1 MKTTQST
8 VYITY
13 VDATPEK
20 IWQGLTDPVLIRQY
34 FMGRAIEI
42 EAKIGG
48 RFRLLMEDGRTD
60 TEGVVKT
67 WDPPHRLAVTWN
79 VVWIPEFRN
88 FPEAIVTYDLKPVGG
103 MVKLTM
109 IEEHPTPIEE
119 KYLEGGRQGWPLIL
133 SGLKTLLE
141 TGRPL
146 PKFEPASL
154 KEMS

>member
-1 MKTTQST
+1 MKTSQATT
-8 VYITY
+8 YITY
-13 VDATPEK
+13 IHAAPAKV
-20 IWQGLTDPVLIRQY
+20 WQALTDPAFTRQY

-42 EAKIGG
+42 APKVGG
-48 RFRLLMEDGRTD
+48 RFRLLMGDGRTD
-60 TEGVVKT
+60 TEGVVKA
-67 WDPPHRLAVTWN
+67 WEPPHRLIVTWN
-79 VVWIPEFRN
+79 VVWIPEFRD
-88 FPEAIVTYDLKPVGG
+88 FPEALVTYDLKPIGG

-109 IEEHPTPIEE
+109 TEEHPTPIEE

-146 PKFEPASL
+146 PRFEPASL

>member
-1 MKTTQST
+1 MKKVQST
-8 VYITY
+8 IYIIY
-13 VDATPEK
+13 IDAPPEK
-20 IWQGLTDPVLIRQY
+20 VWQALTDPAYTRHY
-34 FMGRAIEI
+34 FMGRAVAIEGRV
-42 EAKIGG
+42 GG

-60 TEGVVKT
+60 TEGVVKV
-67 WDPPHRLAVTWN
+67 WEPPDRLTVTWN
-79 VVWIPEFRN
+79 VVWIPEFRD
-88 FPEAIVTYDLKPVGG
+88 FPEAIVTYDLKPVAG

-109 IEEHPTPIEE
+109 TEEHPTPIEE

-146 PKFEPASL
+146 PTFEPTSL

>member
-8 VYITY
+8 IYITY
-13 VDATPEK
+13 INATAEK
-20 IWQGLTDPVLIRQY
+20 VWQGLIDPAFTRQF
-34 FMGRAIEI
+34 FMGRDIEI
-42 EAKIGG
+42 EPKVGG
-48 RFRLLMEDGRTD
+48 RFRLLMEDGQTD
-60 TEGVVKT
+60 TEGMVKV
-67 WDPPHRLAVTWN
+67 WEPGQRLTVTWN
-79 VVWIPEFRN
+79 VVWIPEFRD
-88 FPEAIVTYDLKPVGG
+88 FPEAIVTYELKSLGG

-109 IEEHPTPIEE
+109 TEEHPTPIKE